1 MYLDSVLT
9 LISCL
14 LSTISVHKKAEVRK
28 KTLKILLRVLKAW
41 IAQYIDIE
49 FVNNRDIKYHE
60 CPYCVYSTHM
70 IIF

>member
-1 MYLDSVLT
+1 MCIKKLKSEKNIKDTDDGAKSLD
-9 LISCL
+9 C
-14 LSTISVHKKAEVRK
+14 TIYS
-28 KTLKILLRVLKAW
+28 
-41 IAQYIDIE
+41 IDVE